1 MNSSVI
7 QKINSYWELR
17 ELVVIGVF
25 SAVAKVTSLLVALA
39 GGGMNPLTLIL
50 KSLLFTTFCI
60 VLLYKVHKFGSLTLF
75 IVINAI
81 VSMLLMGGNL
91 FLIPC
96 MILSGFLA
104 EGLIM
109 LLGGYGKSIN
119 LMIGVG
125 VYDFLYRISSI
136 ALSFVYVREQKE
148 MIIMGVIIVS
158 MGYIGSLLGLVTG
171 ALFVKE
177 LRHACIIRY

>member
-60 VLLYKVHKFGSLTLF
+60 VL
-75 IVINAI
+75 
-81 VSMLLMGGNL
+81 
-91 FLIPC
+91 
-96 MILSGFLA
+96 
-104 EGLIM
+104 
-109 LLGGYGKSIN
+109 
-119 LMIGVG
+119 
-125 VYDFLYRISSI
+125 
-136 ALSFVYVREQKE
+136 
-148 MIIMGVIIVS
+148 
-158 MGYIGSLLGLVTG
+158 G
-171 ALFVKE
+171 A
-177 LRHACIIRY
+177 

>member
-1 MNSSVI
+1 MNPSEKQPS
-7 QKINSYWELR
+7 NSYWELR

-25 SAVAKVTSLLVALA
+25 AAVAKVTSLLVALA
-39 GGGMNPLTLIL
+39 GGGMNPVTLIL

-60 VLLYKVHKFGSLTLF
+60 VLLYKVHKFGALTLF
-75 IVINAI
+75 LVVNAI
-81 VSMLLMGGNL
+81 VSLLLMGGGL

-96 MILSGFLA
+96 MILAAVLA

-109 LLGGYGKSIN
+109 LLGGYQKSIN

-125 VYDFLYRISSI
+125 VYDLLYRISSI

-148 MIIMGVIIVS
+148 MIIMGVIIVII
-158 MGYIGSLLGLVTG
+158 GYIGSLAGLVTG